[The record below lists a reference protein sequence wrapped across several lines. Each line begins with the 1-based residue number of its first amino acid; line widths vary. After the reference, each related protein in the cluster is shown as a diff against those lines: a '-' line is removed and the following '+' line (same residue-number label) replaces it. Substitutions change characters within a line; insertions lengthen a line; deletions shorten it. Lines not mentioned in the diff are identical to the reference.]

1 MSEIETSLELKSE
14 AVRKAESEVESG
26 SESGSEVPKEIDLIK
41 PMHAG
46 SCPSISGRST
56 LTFAIG
62 KHETEGTWHL
72 RIVGNSGGG
81 MFCDEWAP
89 GLDIDA
95 VVAGATALT
104 SRSFDVLHPGRSI
117 NTAGFVLATLKHL
130 GLIRTNA
137 ENSRHHEHVPTE
149 NFVKVAMTALDPGD
163 SAKKSKTTKA
173 KHKDGS

>member
-1 MSEIETSLELKSE
+1 MSEIEISPELKSA
-14 AVRKAESEVESG
+14 AVPEVESEVESG
-26 SESGSEVPKEIDLIK
+26 SETEVPKEIDLIK

-56 LTFAIG
+56 LTFALG

-72 RIVGNSGGG
+72 RIVGTSGGG
-81 MFCDEWAP
+81 MFCDDWAP

-95 VVAGATALT
+95 VVVGATALT

-149 NFVKVAMTALDPGD
+149 SFVKVAMMTIDPGD

>member
-1 MSEIETSLELKSE
+1 MSEIEISPELKFA

-26 SESGSEVPKEIDLIK
+26 SETEVPKEIDLIK
-41 PMHAG
+41 PVHAG

-95 VVAGATALT
+95 VVVGATALT

-149 NFVKVAMTALDPGD
+149 SFVKVAMMTIDPGD

>member
-1 MSEIETSLELKSE
+1 MSEIETSLELDPK
-14 AVRKAESEVESG
+14 AVTETQTESKTQTDTEI
-26 SESGSEVPKEIDLIK
+26 PKEIDLIR

-95 VVAGATALT
+95 VIVGATALT

-149 NFVKVAMTALDPGD
+149 SFVKVAMMTIDPID

>member
-1 MSEIETSLELKSE
+1 MSEIEISPELKSA

-26 SESGSEVPKEIDLIK
+26 SETEVPKEIDLIK

-89 GLDIDA
+89 GPDIDA
-95 VVAGATALT
+95 VVVGATALT
-104 SRSFDVLHPGRSI
+104 SKSFDVLHPGRSI

-149 NFVKVAMTALDPGD
+149 SFVKVAMMTIDPGD
-163 SAKKSKTTKA
+163 SAKKSKSTKA

>member
-1 MSEIETSLELKSE
+1 MSEIEISPELKSE
-14 AVRKAESEVESG
+14 AVRKAKSEVESG
-26 SESGSEVPKEIDLIK
+26 SETEVPKEIDLIK
-41 PMHAG
+41 PVHAG

-95 VVAGATALT
+95 VVVGATALT

-149 NFVKVAMTALDPGD
+149 SFVKVAMMTIDPSD

>member
-1 MSEIETSLELKSE
+1 MSEIEISPELKSA
-14 AVRKAESEVESG
+14 AVPEVESEVESG
-26 SESGSEVPKEIDLIK
+26 SETEVPKEIDLIK

-56 LTFAIG
+56 LTFALG

-95 VVAGATALT
+95 VVVGATALT

-149 NFVKVAMTALDPGD
+149 SFVKVAMMTIDPGD

>member
-1 MSEIETSLELKSE
+1 MSEIEISPELKFA
-14 AVRKAESEVESG
+14 AVPEVESG
-26 SESGSEVPKEIDLIK
+26 SETEVPKEIDLIK
-41 PMHAG
+41 PMHTG

-56 LTFAIG
+56 LTFALG

-95 VVAGATALT
+95 VIVGATALT

-149 NFVKVAMTALDPGD
+149 SFVKVAMTAIDPID

>member
-1 MSEIETSLELKSE
+1 MSEIETSLELDAK
-14 AVRKAESEVESG
+14 AVTEIQTDT
-26 SESGSEVPKEIDLIK
+26 EVPKEIDLIK

-72 RIVGNSGGG
+72 RIVGNSSGG

-95 VVAGATALT
+95 VVVGATALT

-149 NFVKVAMTALDPGD
+149 SFVKVAMMTIDPGD

>member
-1 MSEIETSLELKSE
+1 MSEIEISPELKSA
-14 AVRKAESEVESG
+14 AVPEVESEVESG
-26 SESGSEVPKEIDLIK
+26 SETEVPKEIDLIK

-56 LTFAIG
+56 LTFALG

-95 VVAGATALT
+95 VVVGATALT

-130 GLIRTNA
+130 GLIRTSA

-149 NFVKVAMTALDPGD
+149 SFVKVAMMTIDPGD

>member
-1 MSEIETSLELKSE
+1 MSEIEISPELKFA
-14 AVRKAESEVESG
+14 AVPEVESG
-26 SESGSEVPKEIDLIK
+26 SETEVPKEIDLIK
-41 PMHAG
+41 PMHTG

-56 LTFAIG
+56 LTFALG

-95 VVAGATALT
+95 VIVGATALT

-137 ENSRHHEHVPTE
+137 ENSRHHEHVPTQS
-149 NFVKVAMTALDPGD
+149 FVKVAMMTAIDPGD

-173 KHKDGS
+173 KQKDGS